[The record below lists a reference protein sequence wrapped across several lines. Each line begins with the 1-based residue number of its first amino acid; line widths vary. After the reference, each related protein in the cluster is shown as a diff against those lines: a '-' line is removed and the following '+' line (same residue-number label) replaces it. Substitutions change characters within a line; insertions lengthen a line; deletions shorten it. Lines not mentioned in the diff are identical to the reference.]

1 MDPSEPSS
9 EDSFFASAAA
19 PLPPATPPPAAT
31 TTPPPAPVGSGPD
44 SKPLVCVAGDEE
56 GLRGH
61 GAAANFDAGGITG
74 EDLGADVLDDIGVRA
89 AGEGHGGFVGALDG
103 ELVAAARKDEAEE
116 NHVEC
121 L

>member
-74 EDLGADVLDDIGVRA
+74 E
-89 AGEGHGGFVGALDG
+89 GHGGFVGALDG

-121 L
+121 LK